1 MEPTKGGLFSVRRA
15 AAADAEAI
23 LGLITDLAVQHNAR
37 DMIVYTADDLRR
49 IGFEAEKPQFEAFVA
64 ENTDGKIIGC
74 VVFFERFSTW
84 KGPSI
89 HIEDIIAIPQ
99 SRGTGV
105 GEALLNAVAGTAR
118 ERGAERIELD
128 VEADNEG
135 AIRFYK
141 RKGFDIGGWYSG
153 KLYL

>member
-1 MEPTKGGLFSVRRA
+1 M
-15 AAADAEAI
+15 
-23 LGLITDLAVQHNAR
+23 
-37 DMIVYTADDLRR
+37 
-49 IGFEAEKPQFEAFVA
+49 
-64 ENTDGKIIGC
+64 
-74 VVFFERFSTW
+74 FFERFSTW

-105 GEALLNAVAGTAR
+105 GEALLNAVADTAR